1 MVIETSIIIIAVAFV
16 ALVVF
21 LIMTLIEAKK
31 TLKST
36 RRDVNQVSRE
46 LTGLLEEMHGL
57 TTDVKHK
64 SESLNCLFRAFH
76 VFNQDRLKKDKEDTA
91 TEVVDWLTM
100 SLLLINKIKHA
111 VRSYEK
117 R

>member
-1 MVIETSIIIIAVAFV
+1 MITDTSLIIITVAFS

-36 RRDVNQVSRE
+36 RRDMNQVSKV
-46 LTGLLEEMHGL
+46 LTALLEEMHGL
-57 TTDVKHK
+57 TTDVKQK

-76 VFNQDRLKKDKEDTA
+76 LFNQERLKKNKEDTA

-111 VRSYEK
+111 VK
-117 R
+117 KL